1 MQRKIVERETKFQE
15 IPYILYT
22 TNAAGNYEELKEIIA
37 KEGFT
42 DIVMMGGDGTTAYR
56 WRPSGYCGRN

>member
-37 KEGFT
+37 KEGLQ
-42 DIVMMGGDGTTAYR
+42 IL
-56 WRPSGYCGRN
+56 